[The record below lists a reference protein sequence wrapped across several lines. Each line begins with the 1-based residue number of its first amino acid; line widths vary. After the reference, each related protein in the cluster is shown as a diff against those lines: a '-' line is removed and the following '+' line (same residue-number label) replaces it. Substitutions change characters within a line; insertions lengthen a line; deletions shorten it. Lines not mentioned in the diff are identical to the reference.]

1 MKLLKGMKF
10 AYMNN
15 KDNQLVYHINKHY
28 NELTDELNLIKNFE
42 EFSSNKII
50 KKAIILDL
58 IQIGENVN
66 KLSIGF
72 QKNINKMN
80 LKGIIGF
87 RNHFVH
93 GYGTNDDKIVW
104 ETIKNYLPN
113 LISEINN
120 ISLVLFLCCCF
131 YNIYILY

>member
-28 NELTDELNLIKNFE
+28 NELTEELNLIKTFE

-87 RNHFVH
+87 RNHLVH
-93 GYGTNDDKIVW
+93 GYGTIDDKIVW

-120 ISLVLFLCCCF
+120 INLD
-131 YNIYILY
+131 

>member
-15 KDNQLVYHINKHY
+15 KDIQLVYHINKHY
-28 NELTDELNLIKNFE
+28 NELTEELNLIKTFE

-72 QKNINKMN
+72 QKNINKMS

-87 RNHFVH
+87 RNHLVH
-93 GYGTNDDKIVW
+93 GYGTIDDKIVW

-113 LISEINN
+113 LISEINKIN
-120 ISLVLFLCCCF
+120 LD
-131 YNIYILY
+131 